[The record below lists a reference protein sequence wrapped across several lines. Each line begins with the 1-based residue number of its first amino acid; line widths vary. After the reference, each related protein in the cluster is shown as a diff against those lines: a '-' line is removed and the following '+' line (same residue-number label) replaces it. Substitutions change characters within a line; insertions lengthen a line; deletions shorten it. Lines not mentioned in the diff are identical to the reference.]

1 MKTITIVCDDHP
13 GIVAEVSEIAASTG
27 ANIESFEAKTIGTLA
42 VVSISVDKHDETL
55 LALAQ
60 SPFHAFSDDAI
71 LIQLDDKPGALANI
85 SQRFK
90 SAGINLRSLR
100 IIRRDGGKAIVAIGM
115 DRKDEILD
123 LLKDVMVL

>member
-13 GIVAEVSEIAASTG
+13 GIIAEVSEIAASTG
-27 ANIESFEAKTIGTLA
+27 ANIESFEAKAIGTLA

-60 SPFHAFSDDAI
+60 SPFHAFSEDAI

-90 SAGINLRSLR
+90 SVEINLRSLR
-100 IIRRDGGKAIVAIGM
+100 IIRRGGGKAIVAIGM

-123 LLKDVMVL
+123 LLKDVLVL

>member
-13 GIVAEVSEIAASTG
+13 GIIAEVSEIAASTG
-27 ANIESFEAKTIGTLA
+27 TNIESFEAKTIGTLA

-71 LIQLDDKPGALANI
+71 LIQLDDKPGALAHF

-90 SAGINLRSLR
+90 SAEINLRSLR
-100 IIRRDGGKAIVAIGM
+100 IIRRGGGKAIVAIGV
-115 DRKDEILD
+115 DRKDEVLD
-123 LLKDVMVL
+123 LIEDVRVL

>member
-1 MKTITIVCDDHP
+1 METITIICDDHP
-13 GIVAEVSEIAASTG
+13 GIIAEVSEIAASTG
-27 ANIESFEAKTIGTLA
+27 ANIESFEAKTVGTLA

-71 LIQLDDKPGALANI
+71 LIQLDDKPGALAHF

-90 SAGINLRSLR
+90 STEINLRSLR
-100 IIRRDGGKAIVAIGM
+100 IIRRGGGKAIVAIGV
-115 DRKDEILD
+115 DRKDEVLD
-123 LLKDVMVL
+123 LIEDVRVL